1 MLTLVWDNTRSLITG
16 REIRVRLAVKR
27 REKERGKRAVDP
39 AKVEEEK
46 PKEEEEEKP
55 KEEEEV
61 KEEKPKEDE
70 EEEVKEEVK
79 PKEEEEKPTAEEE
92 EKEEEKVITAAPEN
106 ATATECIVCLK

>member
-39 AKVEEEK
+39 AKVEEEV
-46 PKEEEEEKP
+46 KEEEEEKP
-55 KEEEEV
+55 KEEEV
-61 KEEKPKEDE
+61 KEEKPKE
-70 EEEVKEEVK
+70 
-79 PKEEEEKPTAEEE
+79 EEEEKPTAEEE
-92 EKEEEKVITAAPEN
+92 EKEEKKVITAAPEN

>member
-1 MLTLVWDNTRSLITG
+1 MLTLVWDNTRSLITV

-39 AKVEEEK
+39 AKVEEEVKEEEEEK

-55 KEEEEV
+55 KEEEE
-61 KEEKPKEDE
+61 

-79 PKEEEEKPTAEEE
+79 PKEVEEEKPTAEEE
-92 EKEEEKVITAAPEN
+92 EEEKKVITAAPEK

>member
-39 AKVEEEK
+39 AKVEEEVKEEEEEK

-55 KEEEEV
+55 KEE
-61 KEEKPKEDE
+61 E

-79 PKEEEEKPTAEEE
+79 PKEEEEEKPTAEEE
-92 EKEEEKVITAAPEN
+92 EEEKKVITAAPEN